1 MLSRAHTLARLT
13 AMLLVALW
21 GAQPLG
27 LALHVEQHAHRF
39 CPQHQTFEED
49 ARRASPGMS
58 RFTERAPVVA
68 SIPPAIA
75 DAPGLN
81 HETCPLLTATP
92 RGEALLTSEV
102 VLVPACVEQA
112 HPATAPPRSF
122 TPLAVLDTAPKAS
135 PPAHA

>member
-49 ARRASPGMS
+49 ARRANPALS
-58 RFTERAPVVA
+58 RFSERAPVVA
-68 SIPPAIA
+68 SVPPAVA
-75 DAPGLN
+75 DATALN
-81 HETCPLLTATP
+81 HETCPLLTAAP
-92 RGEALLTSEV
+92 QVEALQGSGV
-102 VLVPACVEQA
+102 ASASACVESN

-122 TPLAVLDTAPKAS
+122 APLAVLDTAPKAS
-135 PPAHA
+135 PPTHA

>member
-1 MLSRAHTLARLT
+1 MLSRAHSLARLT

-49 ARRASPGMS
+49 ARRTSPGLS
-58 RFTERAPVVA
+58 RFSERAPIVA
-68 SIPPAIA
+68 SIPPAVA

-81 HETCPLLTATP
+81 HETCPLLTAAP
-92 RGEALLTSEV
+92 QVEALFAADFS
-102 VLVPACVEQA
+102 PASACVESN

-122 TPLAVLDTAPKAS
+122 APLAVLDTAPKAS
-135 PPAHA
+135 PPTHA

>member
-49 ARRASPGMS
+49 ATRVSPGMS
-58 RFTERAPVVA
+58 RFTERLPVVA
-68 SIPPAIA
+68 SVPPAVA
-75 DAPGLN
+75 DTPGLN
-81 HETCPLLTATP
+81 HDTCPLLTAVV
-92 RGEALLTSEV
+92 RGEALTPGWV
-102 VLVPACVEQA
+102 APVPLCVEQA
-112 HPATAPPRSF
+112 LFATAPPRSF

-135 PPAHA
+135 PPARA

>member
-13 AMLLVALW
+13 AMLLAALW

-49 ARRASPGMS
+49 ARRANPALS
-58 RFTERAPVVA
+58 RFTERAPILA
-68 SIPPAIA
+68 SVPPAVA
-75 DAPGLN
+75 DATGLN
-81 HETCPLLTATP
+81 HETCPLLTAAP
-92 RGEALLTSEV
+92 QVEALQGADVASAS
-102 VLVPACVEQA
+102 ACVVRQ

-122 TPLAVLDTAPKAS
+122 APLAILDIAPKAS
-135 PPAHA
+135 PPTHA

>member
-49 ARRASPGMS
+49 ARRANPALS
-58 RFTERAPVVA
+58 RFTERAPIIA
-68 SIPPAIA
+68 SVPPAVA
-75 DAPGLN
+75 DATGLN
-81 HETCPLLTATP
+81 HETCPLLTVAP
-92 RGEALLTSEV
+92 QVEALQGADVASDS
-102 VLVPACVEQA
+102 ARVESQ

-122 TPLAVLDTAPKAS
+122 APLAVLAIAPKAS
-135 PPAHA
+135 PPTHA

>member
-1 MLSRAHTLARLT
+1 MLSRAHSLARLT
-13 AMLLVALW
+13 AMLLIALW

-49 ARRASPGMS
+49 ARRANPALA

-68 SIPPAIA
+68 SVPPAVA

-81 HETCPLLTATP
+81 HETCPLLTAAP
-92 RGEALLTSEV
+92 QVEALFAGVFALAS
-102 VLVPACVEQA
+102 ACVESN

-135 PPAHA
+135 PPTHA